1 TDLGDAELMFF
12 GEGLGILDGLI
23 VEGRKSCNY
32 SMTADEFTVR
42 FVKTLK
48 PLERLRGDF
57 LDVTI
62 ERLTELRNGAL
73 AILAVTITITMVI
86 L

>member
-1 TDLGDAELMFF
+1 MIGIHDPRLASDLGDIELMFF

-23 VEGRKSCNY
+23 AEGRKSGNY

-42 FVKTLK
+42 FVNTLK

-62 ERLTELRNGAL
+62 
-73 AILAVTITITMVI
+73 
-86 L
+86 